1 MEPMM
6 DEAILIRLRD
16 MIRVQDWR
24 NPDWLTRLD
33 QPDEVPLFT
42 RAQDLECFRSLDPA
56 RSGHVLLEVAL
67 AALDD
72 LAAAVS
78 SLPKPDS
85 VFACLTFHDWE
96 LVRTGEQAVPTPSLF
111 VSPKRHEELS
121 SLRLTVPQRPEGL
134 NVQTW
139 LHRIERDDIFVPD
152 SLAPPCGDE
161 PVRVYVGYGLR
172 FHKFAS
178 VGDYLE

>member
-6 DEAILIRLRD
+6 DEAIIRLRD

-24 NPDWLTRLD
+24 NPDWLIRLD

-42 RAQDLECFRSLDPA
+42 RAEDLECFRSLDSA
-56 RSGHVLLEVAL
+56 KSGHILLGVAL

-85 VFACLTFHDWE
+85 VFACLTFLDWE
-96 LVRTGEQAVPTPSLF
+96 LVRTSEQAVPTPSLF

-139 LHRIERDDIFVPD
+139 LHRTERDDILVAD
-152 SLAPPCGDE
+152 SLAPPSGDE
-161 PVRVYVGYGLR
+161 PIRVYVGYGLGL
-172 FHKFAS
+172 HKFAS
-178 VGDYLE
+178 VGDYLK